1 MENSKKKTRFNIID
15 VLVILMIAALVFG
28 IVYFILMQTGAL
40 SKESEEKTVVYTLR
54 LSGIDKEYAQK
65 IEKGSTAQN
74 SSTFASI
81 GTITDIKTKE
91 TLVYGNDA
99 VKSGDNYTV
108 RSAANE
114 DKLDVYITLTSVCT
128 VDARGIVYVAGQR
141 ISVGTKIYFR
151 NGNFAAEAFVT
162 DFSVGIA
169 GGES

>member
-1 MENSKKKTRFNIID
+1 
-15 VLVILMIAALVFG
+15 MIAALVFG

-81 GTITDIKTKE
+81 GTVTDIKTKE

-99 VKSGDNYTV
+99 VKSGDNYTF
-108 RSAANE
+108 
-114 DKLDVYITLTSVCT
+114 
-128 VDARGIVYVAGQR
+128 RG
-141 ISVGTKIYFR
+141 
-151 NGNFAAEAFVT
+151 E
-162 DFSVGIA
+162 
-169 GGES
+169 